1 MTWRTPDFL
10 LHGSPRLP
18 SPKPHREARTRISP
32 ARSHSALSAPTPTT
46 APASD
51 RGPEGFDYTRAAS
64 LLADAAARAGAAIMQ
79 HYREPAAFEIKGD
92 NSPVTRADRDSEA
105 IILEALER
113 LAPEVKV
120 VSEETCGVTA
130 GPLPRR
136 FFLVDPLDGTKEFIQ
151 KRSDFTVNIALIE
164 EGRPRFG
171 LVYAPARA
179 LLAVTISPGR
189 AVEVELPARTPPAPN
204 WVAFARRRCVPGLP
218 AAPVSPPSSATPT
231 SIPRPKRSWP
241 SSRLPRDRGSAR
253 PSSSL
258 PSPGERRTSIR
269 ASVPP
274 WNGIPRRARPC
285 SRRRAAW
292 SSTPAANRSAMA
304 RPRWASAIRA
314 SLPGAG
320 LKSDDRG
327 ASFPAPYVNRQATL
341 W

>member
-1 MTWRTPDFL
+1 
-10 LHGSPRLP
+10 
-18 SPKPHREARTRISP
+18 
-32 ARSHSALSAPTPTT
+32 LSAPTPTT

-51 RGPEGFDYTRAAS
+51 TGLEGFDYTRAAS

-105 IILEALER
+105 IILAALER

-171 LVYAPARA
+171 LVYAPSRA

-189 AVEVELPARTPPAPN
+189 GVEVELTPE
-204 WVAFARRRCVPGLP
+204 
-218 AAPVSPPSSATPT
+218 AAGCELG
-231 SIPRPKRSWP
+231 
-241 SSRLPRDRGSAR
+241 RLRQKT
-253 PSSSL
+253 L
-258 PSPGERRTSIR
+258 
-269 ASVPP
+269 
-274 WNGIPRRARPC
+274 RARLARNTGLTALVSHSHLDPETEAFLAKLKIAER
-285 SRRRAAW
+285 SGLGSSVKFLAIARGEADVYPRFGPTMEWDTAAGQAVLE
-292 SSTPAANRSAMA
+292 AAGGMVVDAGGQPLRYGKTSMGLRN
-304 RPRWASAIRA
+304 
-314 SLPGAG
+314 PGFIAWG
-320 LKSDDRG
+320 RTE
-327 ASFPAPYVNRQATL
+327 N
-341 W
+341 

>member
-1 MTWRTPDFL
+1 M
-10 LHGSPRLP
+10 
-18 SPKPHREARTRISP
+18 
-32 ARSHSALSAPTPTT
+32 SAPTPTT

-105 IILEALER
+105 IILEALRR

-189 AVEVELPARTPPAPN
+189 AVEVELPAD
-204 WVAFARRRCVPGLP
+204 
-218 AAPVSPPSSATPT
+218 AAGAELG
-231 SIPRPKRSWP
+231 
-241 SSRLPRDRGSAR
+241 RLRQKT
-253 PSSSL
+253 L
-258 PSPGERRTSIR
+258 
-269 ASVPP
+269 
-274 WNGIPRRARPC
+274 RARLAGSTGLTALVSHSHLDPETEAFLAKLKIAER
-285 SRRRAAW
+285 SGLGSSVKFLAIARGEADVYPRFGPTMEWDTAAGQAVLE
-292 SSTPAANRSAMA
+292 AAGGMVVDAGGQPLRYGKTAMGL
-304 RPRWASAIRA
+304 RN
-314 SLPGAG
+314 PGFIAWG
-320 LKSDDRG
+320 R
-327 ASFPAPYVNRQATL
+327 TET
-341 W
+341 